1 MGRRSIRRVLERS
14 GSRTDCGLSDRVG
27 LYRPRRYNHA
37 VVERIPHSEG
47 VMRSRRAF
55 TLVELLV
62 VIAIIGLLVAL
73 MLPAIQW
80 AREAARRMQC
90 QNNLK
95 QISLAVLNYASAHLL
110 FAELPVVLEYRSN
123 P

>member
-1 MGRRSIRRVLERS
+1 MHL
-14 GSRTDCGLSDRVG
+14 
-27 LYRPRRYNHA
+27 
-37 VVERIPHSEG
+37 
-47 VMRSRRAF
+47 RRAF
-55 TLVELLV
+55 TIVELLV

-73 MLPAIQW
+73 LIPAVQA
-80 AREAARRMQC
+80 AREAAKRTQC

-95 QISLAVLNYASAHLL
+95 QISLAVLNYASAHLF

>member
-1 MGRRSIRRVLERS
+1 
-14 GSRTDCGLSDRVG
+14 
-27 LYRPRRYNHA
+27 
-37 VVERIPHSEG
+37 
-47 VMRSRRAF
+47 MRSRRAF

-95 QISLAVLNYASAHLL
+95 QISLAVLNYASAHLF